1 MSYLT
6 LFHRPLPDLP
16 YAGRSAVRRPL
27 SSLPA
32 RRVIIDAPPPPPT
45 PVDCL
50 VLCPCPSSSECPT
63 IFCLPANFHSHLRAL
78 SANALASPA
87 AYSLP
92 TAAAPPQDAFV
103 ADPPPLARARQIRC
117 TPPPT
122 LFHRC
127 FVRHHRAIDH
137 RCLFIY
143 IIERLIGRNPL
154 LPPRRHP
161 PLPLPPPPHA
171 NTRARCRGM
180 AYLCCI
186 PWRQAMQRIG
196 TLLARRHHIMYYC
209 QLRKSLST
217 CSFSWLDL
225 FDFLLCQ
232 IIELITCR
240 NLIVLMVWY
249 LPILVHRAIG

>member
-1 MSYLT
+1 M
-6 LFHRPLPDLP
+6 PLVHLLPSALP
-16 YAGRSAVRRPL
+16 YFVCQPISIPTCVLYLPTLSRRRPPIHCQPLLPLLRTLL
-27 SSLPA
+27 S
-32 RRVIIDAPPPPPT
+32 PT
-45 PVDCL
+45 
-50 VLCPCPSSSECPT
+50 
-63 IFCLPANFHSHLRAL
+63 
-78 SANALASPA
+78 
-87 AYSLP
+87 
-92 TAAAPPQDAFV
+92 
-103 ADPPPLARARQIRC
+103 PPPLARARQIRC

>member
-1 MSYLT
+1 M
-6 LFHRPLPDLP
+6 F
-16 YAGRSAVRRPL
+16 
-27 SSLPA
+27 
-32 RRVIIDAPPPPPT
+32 
-45 PVDCL
+45 
-50 VLCPCPSSSECPT
+50 
-63 IFCLPANFHSHLRAL
+63 
-78 SANALASPA
+78 ALA
-87 AYSLP
+87 
-92 TAAAPPQDAFV
+92 
-103 ADPPPLARARQIRC
+103 LAQ
-117 TPPPT
+117 
-122 LFHRC
+122 HRC
-127 FVRHHRAIDH
+127 AKPLGFCKTSCASDTGAGHPPSHTRQPEPRPHHHPPYFIVVFFVRHHRAIDH

-161 PLPLPPPPHA
+161 PLTP
-171 NTRARCRGM
+171 TRARCRGM
-180 AYLCCI
+180 AYLCYI

-240 NLIVLMVWY
+240 NLIVLMVPTNIGTY
-249 LPILVHRAIG
+249 RRAIG